1 MEKTT
6 TAPKAQTVNIL
17 PKHGVTGLLLSEE
30 EVDLFLDYLVETDP
44 EPARIHTQGEKS
56 ENKSIRDAETRFID
70 EKQTRLY
77 RILNKVA
84 MSANKHFKYDIN
96 GIERAQIITYKA
108 PSNGYEYHMDIGPE
122 GTAATRKISMSLVLN
137 DDFEGG
143 ATLYEDTTEAKR
155 FAAVAP
161 ARGRVVL
168 FEHDLWHS
176 GAPVTAG
183 TKLVLRT
190 DVLFDA
196 AAPKP
201 PPAPAQSRDRAK
213 GVRGLA
219 DAVAPDLADALDAI
233 GLLDCGVE
241 SLLAP
246 GREAYAAMLAD
257 APDSQV
263 DRLWAAAVAEASALP
278 VAPANTRAVVT

>member
-56 ENKSIRDAETRFID
+56 QNKSVRDAETRFID

-84 MSANKHFKYDIN
+84 MSANKHFKYEIN

-122 GTAATRKISMSLVLN
+122 GTAATRKMSMSLLLN

-143 ATLYEDTTEAKR
+143 EICFRYNENEMCKR
-155 FAAVAP
+155 PEKGEVVIFSSFLSHKVKPITKGKRYVVVAWFT
-161 ARGRVVL
+161 G
-168 FEHDLWHS
+168 
-176 GAPVTAG
+176 
-183 TKLVLRT
+183 
-190 DVLFDA
+190 
-196 AAPKP
+196 P
-201 PPAPAQSRDRAK
+201 PFR
-213 GVRGLA
+213 
-219 DAVAPDLADALDAI
+219 
-233 GLLDCGVE
+233 
-241 SLLAP
+241 
-246 GREAYAAMLAD
+246 
-257 APDSQV
+257 
-263 DRLWAAAVAEASALP
+263 
-278 VAPANTRAVVT
+278 